1 MDSRGLFASARSTT
15 ALFLVI
21 LLTYS
26 IAMSQSKRP
35 TPPADWRTYA
45 EITDYKRTPS
55 YDDTVAYSRKLD
67 QASPLLKYQTFGE
80 SGEGRPMPLLIAAT
94 GETFTPSAARQAKKA
109 VIMIQACIHS
119 GESDGKDAGLALLRD
134 IAVLKAYPNV
144 LDHVVVLF
152 IPIYNVDGHEWA
164 SPYNRINQDGPENMG
179 WRATSTNQN
188 LNRDYMKADT
198 PETRSWL
205 RLWNEW
211 NPDFFIDCH
220 VTDGADFRYNVT
232 IQYEHHGNAEAVVT
246 DWLRTAL
253 NNSIVP
259 ATEAD
264 GNLLSTYLE
273 FRDNRDLTL
282 GINSFIAT
290 PRFSTGYVPLRNRPG
305 LLIET
310 HMLKPYKPRVLGT
323 YDLLLHTIET
333 VNRDPQKLLDSV
345 HRADADVAKQGEQYD
360 PARRYPLRLTLTDKS
375 TPYQLKAVEYHTE
388 LSEVSGAVRVIYGT
402 EPRDMTVPLYDDAIP
417 SVAVAPPLAY
427 IVPPQWREVIEV
439 LKAHGLKMERLTA
452 ATTIEVE
459 SYRFRDVKWASSSFE
474 GRLLASFKTDPL
486 KETRTYPAGSVVIT
500 IAQPSAHLAIHLLEP
515 DGPDSFTTW
524 GFFNAIFEQ
533 KEYGEAY
540 VVEKLAREMMA
551 HDPALR
557 AEFEKRVANDRTF
570 AGDIRARLNFFYER
584 SPYWDRRMNLYPVG
598 RIVSKVL
605 LATKSE

>member
-1 MDSRGLFASARSTT
+1 MHSHGIFASVRGV
-15 ALFLVI
+15 LPLI
-21 LLTYS
+21 LT
-26 IAMSQSKRP
+26 IAFTVANAMSQNHRP

-45 EITDYKRTPS
+45 EITDYQRTPS

-80 SGEGRPMPLLIAAT
+80 SGEGRAMPLLVAAT
-94 GETFTPSAARQAKKA
+94 GDTFTPAAARQAKKA

-134 IAVLKAYPNV
+134 IAVLKAYPNI

-198 PETRSWL
+198 PETRAWL

-211 NPDFFIDCH
+211 SPDFFIDCH

-246 DWLRTAL
+246 NWLRDAL

-273 FRDNRDLTL
+273 FRDNRDLTQ

-333 VNRDPQKLLDSV
+333 VNRDPQKLLDAV
-345 HRADADVAKQGEQYD
+345 HQADAEVTRQGEEYD
-360 PARRYPLRLTLTDKS
+360 PARKYPLRLTLTEKS
-375 TPYQLKAVEYHTE
+375 TPYALKAVEYHTE

-402 EPRDMTVPLYDDAIP
+402 EPRDMTVPLYDDA
-417 SVAVAPPLAY
+417 VASTSVAPPLAY
-427 IVPPQWREVIEV
+427 IVPPQWREVIDV
-439 LKAHGLKMERLTA
+439 LKYQGLKLERLTA
-452 ATTIEVE
+452 PATIEVQ
-459 SYRFRDVKWASSSFE
+459 SYRFRDVKWATMSFE
-474 GRLLASFKTDPL
+474 GRLLVSFKTEQVT
-486 KETRTYPAGSVVIT
+486 ETRTFPAGSVVVRM
-500 IAQPSAHLAIHLLEP
+500 AQPSAHLAVHLLEP
-515 DGPDSFTTW
+515 DGPDSFATW

-540 VVEKLAREMMA
+540 VVEKLAREMME

-557 AEFEKRVANDRTF
+557 REFEQRVANDRAF

-598 RIVSKVL
+598 RIVTKTGLS
-605 LATKSE
+605 TKSE